1 MKILICAF
9 VVVLVA
15 ACSQDRVNMVE
26 HQRDRDFYAQFVNN
40 GKSLQNAPSE
50 MSSLKLLKISG
61 LYEGRFALYDQ
72 NTFYYEINNLGNGT
86 GNWTFENG
94 AMKLKAGRMFFDLI
108 FTVSGAQ
115 PEGNDT
121 VVRFIDRNGAQKM
134 NIQYLNMSQCVQ
146 GEPTCTL
153 DVFKENENGL

>member
-1 MKILICAF
+1 MKTLVIAFAF
-9 VVVLVA
+9 VLLV
-15 ACSQDRVNMVE
+15 ACSQDRVNLVE

-40 GKSLQNAPSE
+40 GKNLQNASSE
-50 MSSLKLLKISG
+50 MSSLKLLRISG
-61 LYEGRFALYDQ
+61 LYEGRFALYEN

-94 AMKLKAGRMFFDLI
+94 AMKLKAGRMFFDLV

-115 PEGNDT
+115 AEGNAT

-134 NIQYLNMSQCVQ
+134 DIQYQNMN
-146 GEPTCTL
+146 ECTQNCAL
-153 DVFKENENGL
+153 PEFHESDKGL